1 MRTISTHPFAL
12 FVIVACFC
20 IGMIASAAA
29 ISSALFRVRTTDAFF
44 SALLCA
50 NDIEYRRTDNQHDR
64 GNCNVIN
71 ESHNYAFRAYSAL
84 SCLFFLM
91 IITVKTAAIAM
102 VMAQPRIG
110 IQTAPR
116 LPPVRS
122 VPKKNT
128 RNAIT

>member
-1 MRTISTHPFAL
+1 MIAVTTAPIT
-12 FVIVACFC
+12 

-29 ISSALFRVRTTDAFF
+29 ISSALLRVRTTDAFF
-44 SALLCA
+44 SALLCT
-50 NDIEYRRTDNQHDR
+50 NDIEYRRTDNQYDC
-64 GNCNVIN
+64 GNCYVIN
-71 ESHNYAFRAYSAL
+71 ESNNYAFRAYSAL

-91 IITVKTAAIAM
+91 IITVKMAAIAM
-102 VMAQPRIG
+102 VIAQPRIG